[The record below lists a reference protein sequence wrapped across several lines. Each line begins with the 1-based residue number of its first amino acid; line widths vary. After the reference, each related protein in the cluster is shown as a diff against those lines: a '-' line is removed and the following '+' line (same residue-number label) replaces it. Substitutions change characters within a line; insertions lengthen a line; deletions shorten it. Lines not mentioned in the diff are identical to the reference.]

1 MDPKQ
6 PGVRRPKRIRAR
18 RAESVLEI
26 EWQDGHLSRYALAAL
41 RAACPCAECRSGGT
55 RVERSLPQDPLLLPV
70 LPARSH
76 ELEHLEQVGN
86 YALQL
91 IWKDGHRFGIY
102 PWEYLWQLC
111 PCEEHR
117 AGLSL

>member
-1 MDPKQ
+1 MKPDRPALRRPEKIQ
-6 PGVRRPKRIRAR
+6 VRRGEGI
-18 RAESVLEI
+18 LEI
-26 EWQDGHLSRYALAAL
+26 EWRGGHHSRYRLSDL
-41 RAACPCAECRSGGT
+41 RAACPCAECRSGAT
-55 RVERSLPQDPLLLPV
+55 RIERSVSDDPLLLPV
-70 LPARSH
+70 LPSRSH

-117 AGLSL
+117 AGTAL

>member
-1 MDPKQ
+1 MESQRLP
-6 PGVRRPKRIRAR
+6 VRHPLHIRAR
-18 RAESVLEI
+18 RAARVLEI
-26 EWQDGHLSRYALAAL
+26 EWDNGHRSRYSFAAL
-41 RAACPCAECRSGGT
+41 RAACPCAECRTGGT
-55 RVERSLPQDPLLLPV
+55 RTERAVPEDPLLLPV
-70 LPARSH
+70 LPTRSH

-102 PWEYLWQLC
+102 PWDYLWQLC

-117 AGLSL
+117 AGLAL